1 MDKNKEELIKEY
13 EEELNKLK
21 RILSFSNLILNFT
34 KINKLNGIGNTN
46 IDFIKNVLLDDESVT
61 GSDSIYNTFKTIEN
75 KICLEIDDLE
85 EKIEKLKSSENIN
98 SLEPYV
104 SKLSEDE
111 KDYINKLLLENK

>member
-46 IDFIKNVLLDDESVT
+46 IDFIKNVLLDDESIT
-61 GSDSIYNTFKTIEN
+61 GSDDTYKIFKTIEN
-75 KICLEIDDLE
+75 KIRLEIDDLK
-85 EKIEKLKSSENIN
+85 EKIENLKSNENIN
-98 SLEPYV
+98 SLELYV